1 MKIKTYKIDGLD
13 CADCA
18 LHLEKKLNEL
28 ESIKS
33 AKINFIK
40 GNLKVEFEGKEEEVL
55 SKMQDIAMHEEDEA
69 TISPWD
75 IEDLLVNTP
84 GVEDQESL
92 AYLSKKILELPYIH
106 SSKENYLKQT
116 ILVSL
121 EKDKLSLAKQ
131 EIEEFIHQEEPNVQV
146 SFGLEFSK
154 KKNKFDGMMIR
165 LILGVTLF
173 IASFVV
179 NPSLTM
185 YVCMAGYFLLGY
197 DIIIKAIRNMGKGQ
211 LFDENFLMMIATF
224 AAIFIKEYREAFA
237 VILFYQV
244 GEYFQDKAVDYSRDS
259 IKELMHIRPDIAA
272 VQRGKEYK
280 LIPPEDVKIGDLVR
294 ILPGERIPVDGVIY
308 EGKSSLNLSSLTG
321 ESNWKDVDQEDEVLS
336 GSINGNG
343 TLFITCTKEFKDSMV
358 SKILELVENSD
369 QTRAKE
375 EKFIT
380 VFSRFYTPIVVV
392 LAITVAIFVLVV
404 MGDYSQAIERACT
417 FLVISCPCALVI
429 SIPLSFFSGIGGL
442 SKQGILVK
450 GANVFEKINKIRRM
464 VFDKT
469 GTLSKGK
476 FEVEELISETPEE
489 MLKLAAALE
498 TQSKHPLASAILEKN
513 YVDLSELVI
522 KEVKEIPGRGLSGL
536 IQGEAVLVGNAKQME
551 EAGISVPL
559 VEAVGT
565 KVYVAKNN
573 SYVGCI
579 VLRDQKKAH
588 ADRFIQY
595 LHNQK
600 ILTKIVSGDGEET
613 VKKMASELNIP
624 RYLANQ
630 LPDGKVDVIQR
641 EKEEGFTCFV
651 GDGTNDAPVMV
662 NADVSIAMGMLG
674 SDAAIE
680 AADVVL
686 MDDSLIKIQTL
697 MEHSKKVVKLAIEN
711 IIFAIG
717 IKILFLVLGAL
728 GYANMW
734 MAIFADTGVAILC
747 VLNSLRVLKVDP
759 NQLEESKD

>member
-536 IQGEAVLVGNAKQME
+536 IQGEVVLVGNAKQME